1 MACLLAGR
9 YIALCCNRQS
19 ASIFVSSRC
28 WQQTY
33 AACAPTQTA
42 TTESY
47 CRPQS
52 SVVPIFRHAPQYSD
66 RIALRDRH
74 GDYTYRGLFLSS
86 RQFAGEISTH
96 LAGKK
101 QERVAF
107 LCPNDASYL
116 IVQWACWMSG
126 QIAVPMTADHPNPVR
141 EHYISNSEASLVV
154 TTAEYADGLHQVAQK
169 TGAKLVVL
177 EDALR
182 VLAMKAAPKSTLLP
196 SQPEPSPWDEDQ
208 PLEAGQDPQFYS
220 DSDAMIIYT
229 SGTTG
234 LPKGVVITHANIHAQ
249 ISSLVDAWGWS
260 EKDIVLHTLPLHHIH
275 GIVNVLM
282 CPLAVGGRC
291 VMLPKF
297 EPSRVWSYLLAINM
311 QASERVNVFMAV
323 PTIYMKL
330 VEEYDHI
337 FNKNA
342 QYAIRKVQD
351 NREGLELNG
360 LHQLLVYADDV
371 NMLGE
376 NPQTIRENT
385 AVLLEA
391 SKGIGLET
399 DGEWL
404 IALPAPLFERWN
416 EIAGHRLLE
425 RYGMTETGMVLSNSL
440 QGERRPGFVG
450 TPLPGVRVQIAKPLL
465 NQESEILVEGSS
477 TCGTKV
483 MSTKY
488 ISGELRVKGPNV
500 FRGYWKN
507 PKATKSEFTEDG
519 WFKTGDTAAYENGM
533 YKILGRTSVDIIKTG
548 GYKVSAVEIE
558 THLLGHSDIADCSVI
573 GLPDITWGQKVAAV
587 VVAREG
593 KEVILSQLREWCKE
607 RMAPYAIP
615 TVLKVVEKLP
625 KNTMG
630 KVNKTELLK
639 AVFPES
645 VKPV

>member
-154 TTAEYADGLHQVAQK
+154 TTAEYADCLHQVAQK

-342 QYAIRKVQD
+342 RMREYIRTVCSQK
-351 NREGLELNG
+351 
-360 LHQLLVYADDV
+360 
-371 NMLGE
+371 
-376 NPQTIRENT
+376 IRLM
-385 AVLLEA
+385 V
-391 SKGIGLET
+391 SGSSP
-399 DGEWL
+399 
-404 IALPAPLFERWN
+404 LPAPLFERWN